1 MSIVTYTVNHKSF
14 VEAVEAIWLKGKY
27 KSSTVSKTDVISNSA
42 VAIYENGWL
51 ELLNGND
58 KSALSVKVEM
68 ASTDT
73 KNNMFIFDIEKMM
86 KYIKNMKTEQ
96 LLITI
101 NDAKISLVGQGGSKA
116 VLPKLLEHT
125 SMALITMIR
134 AFNYVEDEPVIFG
147 KTTMTCVIPV
157 HGNALADA
165 IKFCNLVGTAT
176 FKIDYVEGNEDFDGL
191 ETLTISSSNHHRTEL
206 VEKVMPTNGSG
217 KGNATVEFSAPIDK
231 FCINGDMNIITGD
244 NMPIILTGLNRK
256 MVIAPYI
263 RVD

>member
-157 HGNALADA
+157 HGSLLADA

-191 ETLTISSSNHHRTEL
+191 ETLTISSTNHHRTEL

-231 FCINGDMNIITGD
+231 FCIDDDMNIITGD